1 MGSGPLDSDCVVCKL
16 WLAIILHHRENRP
29 MSALSINNLN
39 KSFKD
44 LHVIK
49 DLNLNI
55 KKGEVYG
62 FIGKNGAGKTTTIN
76 LILSLIHK
84 DSGTIQLFEEE
95 VFFTGQ
101 NYKKKIGYV
110 PDVPVFPSYMNAY
123 DYLMFTLD
131 IFNDIEDYDT
141 RINEVLDFV
150 SLENNR
156 KRISSYSR
164 GMKQR
169 LAIAQALIH
178 KPDILIM
185 DEPTSALDP
194 QGRKDVIDIMLRL
207 KGKKTIFYS
216 THILDDVE
224 RVCDRIGILHNG
236 NIILEDSIE
245 NLKHE
250 FYARRVH
257 IETKS
262 DPDVLMAKI
271 KKTKTVNKYRQE
283 NNGVTV
289 QLKDDI
295 RSNVL
300 LEDLIK
306 MEEEI
311 VSYTQVIPTV
321 EEIFLQKTND

>member
-1 MGSGPLDSDCVVCKL
+1 
-16 WLAIILHHRENRP
+16 
-29 MSALSINNLN
+29 MSVLSITNLN
-39 KSFKD
+39 KSYKNIP
-44 LHVIK
+44 VIK

-55 KKGEVYG
+55 LQGEVYG

-84 DSGTIQLFEEE
+84 DSGTIELFDEE
-95 VFFTGQ
+95 VFFTDQG
-101 NYKKKIGYV
+101 YKKRIGYV
-110 PDVPVFPSYMNAY
+110 PDVPVFPSHMNGY

-131 IFNDIEDYDT
+131 IFNDVNEYDQ
-141 RINEVLDFV
+141 RIKDVLSFV
-150 SLENNR
+150 SLENNS

-178 KPDILIM
+178 NPDILIM

-194 QGRKDVIDIMLRL
+194 QGRKDIIDIMIEL

-236 NIILEDSIE
+236 NIVLEDSIE

-257 IETKS
+257 IVTKNE
-262 DPDVLMAKI
+262 PDVLLDKI
-271 KKTKTVNKYRQE
+271 KKSNAVKRFRLE

-295 RSNVL
+295 RSNAL
-300 LEDLIK
+300 LEELFN
-306 MEEEI
+306 MGEEI
-311 VSYTQVIPTV
+311 VSYTQVVPTV